1 MIYQKSN
8 LLIGALLVC
17 AFSAGCSTPKPARD
31 LAAQGAAVVDKAQTE
46 TTAFIERATQS
57 YRRREAIV
65 QELARGEIADTST
78 GAFNS
83 WLANEAGFPKD
94 QERAELIK
102 KISDQSR
109 VTREQRQTVLEKRR
123 AEVAG
128 AFGDPAKAP
137 VKALGEAKKAFLVLA
152 QELSAKEWLDFTWA
166 YAKQLQNDLKKL
178 DGLNGDAEA
187 SK

>member
-1 MIYQKSN
+1 MVHRNSI
-8 LLIGALLVC
+8 LLVGTLVVC

-31 LAAQGAAVVDKAQTE
+31 LAAQGAAVVDKAETE
-46 TTAFIERATQS
+46 TIAFIGRATQS

-65 QELARGEIADTST
+65 QELVQGEIADTST
-78 GAFNS
+78 SAFNS

-94 QERAELIK
+94 QERADLIK
-102 KISDQSR
+102 KISEQSR
-109 VTREQRQTVLEKRR
+109 VTREQRQTDLEKKR
-123 AEVAG
+123 AEVGG

-137 VKALGEAKKAFLVLA
+137 VRALGEAKKAFLVLA
-152 QELSAKEWLDFTWA
+152 QELSAKEWLEFTWA

-178 DGLNGDAEA
+178 DDLTGDAEA